1 VAAAEIV
8 AFDVD
13 RTLTRRDCVVPFLG
27 RVAGWMRLAAAV
39 ARAAP
44 LLVAATR
51 DRERRDDVK
60 VAMARML
67 LAGRALADVEAEG
80 ERFAAEI
87 ERRWLRPDVVRR
99 LSWHREAGHEVVL
112 VTASFAVY
120 VAPLGRRLGVDRV
133 VATEL
138 EVHDGRLTG
147 RLAGANCRGEEKVRR
162 LAALFGDPPPLAWAY
177 GDSQDDRPLLAA
189 AAHPVLVDGGQLEP
203 SPA

>member
-1 VAAAEIV
+1 
-8 AFDVD
+8 
-13 RTLTRRDCVVPFLG
+13 VPFLG
-27 RVAGWMRLAAAV
+27 RVAGWKRLAAAV
-39 ARAAP
+39 ARSAP

-67 LAGRALADVEAEG
+67 LTGRALADVEAEG